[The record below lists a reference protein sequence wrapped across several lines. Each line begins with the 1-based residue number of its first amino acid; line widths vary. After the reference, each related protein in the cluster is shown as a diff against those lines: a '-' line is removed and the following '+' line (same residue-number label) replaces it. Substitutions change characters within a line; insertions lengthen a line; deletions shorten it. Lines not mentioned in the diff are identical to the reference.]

1 MRLKFVVL
9 LASGAFLLAATSA
22 EAVSYSLDFTGADW
36 ETPDVTGVHGY
47 GDPSTSPSWAN
58 DAGINNDYGGPKRLR
73 LTNNAG
79 GQLGNA
85 WYNAATVQA
94 NAAWSAQF
102 DMQITYEVGGGADG
116 IGFHL
121 QESGIGANTW
131 IQGQGLGSNFLSV
144 VMDSWD
150 NGGGCDF
157 GLEIFNNGSQVG
169 SCYDLASIGPAVN
182 NIYTVAMTYDGSG
195 NLGVNVTNTGTTPG
209 SSFGQT
215 GVLNY
220 AVDLST
226 LDAATFGWS
235 AQTGGAA
242 QNQDILNMSG
252 TFVPEPGTALLLC
265 IGLAGL
271 AGSRR
276 RTR

>member
-1 MRLKFVVL
+1 MRWNWTVV
-9 LASGAFLLAATSA
+9 LASGAFLLAAASA

-36 ETPDVTGVHGY
+36 QTPDITGVHGA

-58 DAGINNDYGGPKRLR
+58 DPGINNDYGGPKRLR
-73 LTNNAG
+73 LTNNGG

-121 QESGIGANTW
+121 QEVGIGANTW

-150 NGGGCDF
+150 NGSGCDF
-157 GLEIFNNGSQVG
+157 GLEIFNNGSQIG
-169 SCYDLASIGPAVN
+169 SCHDLSGIGPAVN
-182 NIYTVAMTYDGSG
+182 NIYRVAMTYDGSG
-195 NLGVNVTNTGTTPG
+195 TLGVNVSNTGTTPG
-209 SSFGQT
+209 STAGQT

-220 AVDLST
+220 AVDLGA
-226 LDAATFGWS
+226 LDTATFGWS